1 MKNIAQATR
10 AISREMIASEK
21 GKNMPAL
28 WISAYIHMQLGT
40 GFVLLRML
48 PENALYW
55 PRRTGGGKSNGIGG
69 FRILQDLREGS
80 SNTGLGHCFRI
91 DK

>member
-1 MKNIAQATR
+1 
-10 AISREMIASEK
+10 MIASEK

-55 PRRTGGGKSNGIGG
+55 PRRTGGGKRNGIGG
-69 FRILQDLREGS
+69 SGYYRIRGR
-80 SNTGLGHCFRI
+80 GLVILVWVIAFV
-91 DK
+91 